1 MRFSG
6 KGRGNG
12 VSAGLLLAT
21 KNDQSDPPQAGINRF
36 VIKATKPVP
45 YRPITPLSPLLDC
58 RARGII
64 ISLYTNVSS
73 ITCQSDAQDYV

>member
-21 KNDQSDPPQAGINRF
+21 KNAQIDPPHVGINRF
-36 VIKATKPVP
+36 VVKATKPVP

-64 ISLYTNVSS
+64 ILLYTNVSS
-73 ITCQSDAQDYV
+73 TTCQSDAQDYV